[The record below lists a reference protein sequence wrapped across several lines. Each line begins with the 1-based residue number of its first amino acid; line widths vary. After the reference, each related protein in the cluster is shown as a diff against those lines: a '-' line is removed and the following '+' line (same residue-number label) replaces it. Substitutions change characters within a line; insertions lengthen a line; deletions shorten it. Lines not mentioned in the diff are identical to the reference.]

1 MNMKM
6 TDIRKLTPDERLDR
20 LLQLRK
26 NLMESRFKRVAGQAE
41 KTHEIRA
48 MRRTIARI
56 KTLLATENKMAVE
69 NKTAVADNTATDKAA
84 TDKTAA
90 EKTTAEKTAS

>member
-6 TDIRKLTPDERLDR
+6 TEIRKLTPDERLDR

-26 NLMESRFKRVAGQAE
+26 TLMETRFKRVAGQAE

-56 KTLLATENKMAVE
+56 KTLLAAQETGATKD
-69 NKTAVADNTATDKAA
+69 KTADAADSTLASADKAA
-84 TDKTAA
+84 
-90 EKTTAEKTAS
+90 ASGKQA